1 MKDAKSGL
9 LFKWSCLGIRQMG
22 QAAPVGAGQW
32 VRSQRR
38 AVPTWTVGGA
48 LGKTRLRSRSWGSQL
63 DFPHPH
69 CLWSRVRGSLVLEL
83 RTKQQILLLKSHHFS
98 LFLPA
103 KVKGPSSIIRKRSIF
118 VYQKFP
124 YAKKLPLTGFSPL
137 GGEVSSWIKGD
148 Y

>member
-1 MKDAKSGL
+1 M
-9 LFKWSCLGIRQMG
+9 
-22 QAAPVGAGQW
+22 
-32 VRSQRR
+32 
-38 AVPTWTVGGA
+38 
-48 LGKTRLRSRSWGSQL
+48 
-63 DFPHPH
+63 
-69 CLWSRVRGSLVLEL
+69 RGSLVLEL
-83 RTKQQILLLKSHHFS
+83 RTKQKILLLKSHYFS

-103 KVKGPSSIIRKRSIF
+103 KVEGPSSIIPKSIF